1 MACDR
6 SALYTSSVIMN
17 TEDNSSAHAIAA
29 MIASSCTPPATFQG
43 TRSISVF
50 ETGNERKRPAGNS
63 YSALE
68 LSDDIG
74 DEDGSDDCIH
84 LGEKKRRLTLE
95 QVRALEKNFEMANKL
110 EPEKKMQLAKALGL
124 QPRQIAVWFQNRR
137 ARWKTKQ
144 LEKDFNVLK
153 QDYDALKQDYDNLME
168 ENNSLQAM
176 IERMSSKSQSCNDQ
190 KFQANSSKLQKDDQD
205 LQLLMMSAT
214 KVDCADKE
222 NNNEG
227 PSSIGSEGSSVLD
240 MDSPGTI
247 DSQQNIDSIGFS
259 NVKARDPRLEC
270 NFRPKVEENVI
281 QADEPCNY
289 LFYNNL
295 ETGPLLWDYNWSSGL

>member
-6 SALYTSSVIMN
+6 SALYPSNVIMN
-17 TEDNSSAHAIAA
+17 TEDNSSANAIAA
-29 MIASSCTPPATFQG
+29 MIANSCTPPATFQG
-43 TRSISVF
+43 NRSMSVF
-50 ETGNERKRPAGNS
+50 ESGNERKRPAGNS

-144 LEKDFNVLK
+144 LEKDFNILKHDYDSLK
-153 QDYDALKQDYDNLME
+153 QNYDNLME
-168 ENNSLQAM
+168 ENNNLQAM
-176 IERMSSKSQSCNDQ
+176 IERLRNKSQSCHDQ

-205 LQLLMMSAT
+205 LPILMMSAT
-214 KVDCADKE
+214 KVRANKE

-227 PSSIGSEGSSVLD
+227 RSSIGSEGSSVLD
-240 MDSPGTI
+240 MDSPSTI
-247 DSQQNIDSIGFS
+247 ESQQNIDSIGFS

-270 NFRPKVEENVI
+270 NFRPKVEESVI
-281 QADEPCNY
+281 EADEPCNY
-289 LFYNNL
+289 LFYNNM
-295 ETGPLLWDYNWSSGL
+295 ESGPLLWEYNWSCL

>member
-6 SALYTSSVIMN
+6 SALYPSNVIMN
-17 TEDNSSAHAIAA
+17 TEDNSSANAIAA
-29 MIASSCTPPATFQG
+29 MIANSCTPPATFQG
-43 TRSISVF
+43 NRSMSVF

-144 LEKDFNVLK
+144 LEKDFNILKHDYDSLK
-153 QDYDALKQDYDNLME
+153 QNYDNLME
-168 ENNSLQAM
+168 ENNNLQAM
-176 IERMSSKSQSCNDQ
+176 IERLRNKSESCHDQ

-205 LQLLMMSAT
+205 LPIFMMSAT
-214 KVDCADKE
+214 KVCANKE

-227 PSSIGSEGSSVLD
+227 RSSIGSEGSSVLD
-240 MDSPGTI
+240 MDSPSTI
-247 DSQQNIDSIGFS
+247 ESQQNIDSVGFS

-270 NFRPKVEENVI
+270 NFRPKVEESVI
-281 QADEPCNY
+281 EADEPCNY
-289 LFYNNL
+289 LFYNNM
-295 ETGPLLWDYNWSSGL
+295 ESGPLLWEYNWSCL

>member
-6 SALYTSSVIMN
+6 SVLYPSNVIMN
-17 TEDNSSAHAIAA
+17 AEDNSSANAIAA
-29 MIASSCTPPATFQG
+29 MIASSCTPTATFQG
-43 TRSISVF
+43 TRSMSVF
-50 ETGNERKRPAGNS
+50 ETGNERKRSAANS

-144 LEKDFNVLK
+144 LEKDYNVLK
-153 QDYDALKQDYDNLME
+153 QDYDTLKQDYDNLME
-168 ENNSLQAM
+168 ENNNLQAV
-176 IERMSSKSQSCNDQ
+176 IERLSSKSQSCNDQ
-190 KFQANSSKLQKDDQD
+190 KFQVNSSKLQKDDKD
-205 LQLLMMSAT
+205 LPFLMISAT
-214 KVDCADKE
+214 KVDCANKE
-222 NNNEG
+222 NNNQG

-247 DSQQNIDSIGFS
+247 ESQQNIDSIGFS
-259 NVKARDPRLEC
+259 NAKARDPKLEC
-270 NFRPKVEENVI
+270 NFRPKVEENVS

-295 ETGPLLWDYNWSSGL
+295 DPCPLLWEYNWA

>member
-6 SALYTSSVIMN
+6 SVLYPSNVIMN
-17 TEDNSSAHAIAA
+17 AEDNSSANAIAA
-29 MIASSCTPPATFQG
+29 MIASSCTPTATFQG
-43 TRSISVF
+43 TRSMSVF
-50 ETGNERKRPAGNS
+50 ETGNERKRSAANS

-68 LSDDIG
+68 LSEDIG

-144 LEKDFNVLK
+144 LEKDYNVLK
-153 QDYDALKQDYDNLME
+153 QDYDTLKQDYDNLME
-168 ENNSLQAM
+168 ENNNLQAV
-176 IERMSSKSQSCNDQ
+176 IERLSSKSQSCNDQ
-190 KFQANSSKLQKDDQD
+190 KFQVNSSKLQKDDKD
-205 LQLLMMSAT
+205 LPFLMISAT
-214 KVDCADKE
+214 KVDCANKE
-222 NNNEG
+222 NNNQG

-247 DSQQNIDSIGFS
+247 ESQQNIDSIGFS
-259 NVKARDPRLEC
+259 NAKARDPKLEC
-270 NFRPKVEENVI
+270 NFRPKVEENVS

-295 ETGPLLWDYNWSSGL
+295 DPCPLLWEYNWA